1 LSLLLQVEVP
11 DDSDET
17 IEKVRKSVEATIMA
31 PVHSQVEAT
40 SKGSQEAKKSK

>member
-1 LSLLLQVEVP
+1 MP

-31 PVHSQVEAT
+31 PILAQIQAS
-40 SKGSQEAKKSK
+40 SKGSEPFLAKKTK